1 MIKYE
6 FFKNQIIIILFS
18 LSIFL
23 SYVSVSFL
31 EFRFIYLLVFIFLIT
46 DSLILKKIQFNILAI
61 SIVIPILI
69 FAYSFLFSY
78 INFNEKNFIEFINL
92 PSTNVFLIKIFSQS
106 TVIGLTIM
114 ITYYY
119 RKFLLSN
126 IFKIIDY
133 FVFIFIIL
141 IFIFYLKNPGVI
153 SDTLYRCDLGFFYS
167 SRFLF
172 SENSHF
178 AIISVPVI
186 ASFIYNIK
194 YYLKNYFFLI
204 FYLLYLIF
212 TLGSFSLTF
221 YLSMLSAILIIF
233 ITIKNMNKISIY
245 LFLLLALVLNA
256 FMFLDIG
263 LRGFVIVEEID
274 QKIYNKE
281 EILLLSKSNEKLCMS
296 NATSIANKIF
306 LKKGDDSELKKYDN
320 YKKLPTDNIEVKFD
334 GLIQSKKN
342 KLQSIFKK
350 DNTNLSSGIYIYSL
364 YVAKKSI
371 IDNPFGVGINNYKKY
386 RTVLDK
392 TLKNIYQ
399 EDYKN
404 LGGKIIF
411 EESYMPSLT
420 GVVVD
425 LNNSSGSNN
434 FSKLIV
440 EFGLI
445 SALGLLLIFIF
456 SFRKELDDSIKII
469 FIPMLFTQ
477 CFIRGTGYFYSGFL
491 ITLTIVLIVIL
502 GVIIKKYENKI
513 SK

>member
-1 MIKYE
+1 
-6 FFKNQIIIILFS
+6 
-18 LSIFL
+18 
-23 SYVSVSFL
+23 
-31 EFRFIYLLVFIFLIT
+31 
-46 DSLILKKIQFNILAI
+46 
-61 SIVIPILI
+61 
-69 FAYSFLFSY
+69 
-78 INFNEKNFIEFINL
+78 
-92 PSTNVFLIKIFSQS
+92 
-106 TVIGLTIM
+106 
-114 ITYYY
+114 
-119 RKFLLSN
+119 
-126 IFKIIDY
+126 
-133 FVFIFIIL
+133 
-141 IFIFYLKNPGVI
+141 
-153 SDTLYRCDLGFFYS
+153 
-167 SRFLF
+167 
-172 SENSHF
+172 
-178 AIISVPVI
+178 
-186 ASFIYNIK
+186 
-194 YYLKNYFFLI
+194 
-204 FYLLYLIF
+204 
-212 TLGSFSLTF
+212 
-221 YLSMLSAILIIF
+221 
-233 ITIKNMNKISIY
+233 
-245 LFLLLALVLNA
+245 
-256 FMFLDIG
+256 MFLDIG
-263 LRGFVIVEEID
+263 LRGFVIAEKID

-296 NATSIANKIF
+296 NATNIATKIF

-320 YKKLPTDNIEVKFD
+320 YKKLLEELDPTDANAKPMFNSFQKKTDNIEVKFD

-420 GVVVD
+420 GAVVE